1 MVVDGLARP
10 PNVIEVKT
18 KLTCRQAE
26 RGCWGLMWTNWSHS
40 CFTWLVNSRG
50 KATAF
55 HSYMTLSC
63 HQFRFD
69 KKVVLNWCTWNENS
83 GSSSRNL
90 VFLTDHS
97 VSSFLAKS
105 KFLKD
110 KLTEW
115 LVLSAGQTS
124 VRGMVDVPSG
134 FCWFSVWVLFP
145 VVFFGWEFVFY
156 YMLEF
161 WARIRE
167 NHRLYVNDVHRPHDI
182 TCLLLGAAIFTHP
195 LLLSWRIV
203 QHHISIMRWKV
214 QPVPPLG
221 ARLWTVGRCQSTWR
235 GPAQVEENMQ
245 VLHLKTLN

>member
-1 MVVDGLARP
+1 MWSRW
-10 PNVIEVKT
+10 N
-18 KLTCRQAE
+18 
-26 RGCWGLMWTNWSHS
+26 GCWGLMWTNWSHS

-124 VRGMVDVPSG
+124 VRDMVDVPSG

>member
-124 VRGMVDVPSG
+124 VRDMVDVPSG

-145 VVFFGWEFVFY
+145 VVFFGWEFVF
-156 YMLEF
+156 
-161 WARIRE
+161 
-167 NHRLYVNDVHRPHDI
+167 
-182 TCLLLGAAIFTHP
+182 LLHVRV
-195 LLLSWRIV
+195 LSQNQR
-203 QHHISIMRWKV
+203 K
-214 QPVPPLG
+214 PPT
-221 ARLWTVGRCQSTWR
+221 ACKRCT
-235 GPAQVEENMQ
+235 
-245 VLHLKTLN
+245 